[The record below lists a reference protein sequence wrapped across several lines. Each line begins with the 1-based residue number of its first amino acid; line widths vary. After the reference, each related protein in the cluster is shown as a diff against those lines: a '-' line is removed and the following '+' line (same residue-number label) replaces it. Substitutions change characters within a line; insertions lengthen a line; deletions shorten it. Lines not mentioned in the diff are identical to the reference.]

1 MSSRGR
7 KAPGTKKTRKGAR
20 VEGTPEAKPPVVNL
34 LRADSNPPGNDSQ
47 TSVGMNGFPTPCG
60 GTPIPN
66 GLSAHLMSQMEIDH
80 DRIDDTNDVEY
91 QAWKT
96 MTKKARAKAAG
107 ERHKLFRGNRL
118 NPDEPALLRSREGM
132 GRFLKNEDRHLK
144 SAQDA
149 DDLEKDGDIGGGKLA
164 DSTDDVDDEGPLL
177 PDYYDPLAVVPELPW
192 GIAWYG
198 DGDEVDLQDDDL
210 RLAPKG
216 IFTAPKSELGK
227 RLDANIKQMQ
237 DTRKLCS
244 KIGVIKQMQVQ
255 TQVCIITCPTD
266 GQFTDLFQ
274 DVLQSVH
281 KV

>member
-1 MSSRGR
+1 
-7 KAPGTKKTRKGAR
+7 
-20 VEGTPEAKPPVVNL
+20 
-34 LRADSNPPGNDSQ
+34 
-47 TSVGMNGFPTPCG
+47 
-60 GTPIPN
+60 
-66 GLSAHLMSQMEIDH
+66 MSQMEIDH